1 MGSQSN
7 NRIFIFLGA
16 FLAVAVLAVVIAVPL
31 ALSQNNVNGGDAA
44 INILTEV
51 PIIDGHNDWP
61 YQLRRHLQNKI
72 NDIDF
77 MTQNFSELYN
87 GSHTDVPRMKIGKMG
102 AQFWSCY
109 CACAAG
115 GKDAVRLG
123 IEQIDVVRRYT
134 EANPLIFQF
143 TTTADEIMAANKEG
157 KIACL
162 IGIEGGHMID
172 SSLAALRTLFN
183 LGTRYMTLTHS
194 CDTPWATAF
203 NTNKTTGLTSFGKL
217 VVAEMNRLGMLVDL
231 AHVSDMTMNDVFDVT
246 TAPVIYSHSSARAL
260 CDHGRNVPDDILKR
274 LAENKGILMVN
285 FYNDYVTCSPKANIS
300 NVADHFD
307 YVKNLIGADY
317 LGMGADYD
325 GVPRVPEGLED
336 VSTYP
341 NLIRE
346 LLSRGWATDDLKKIS
361 GGNILRVMRAV
372 EDVAKQSSNVSPG
385 ETWIPD
391 SEVASVCRTPA

>member
-203 NTNKTTGLTSFGKL
+203 NT
-217 VVAEMNRLGMLVDL
+217 
-231 AHVSDMTMNDVFDVT
+231 
-246 TAPVIYSHSSARAL
+246 
-260 CDHGRNVPDDILKR
+260 
-274 LAENKGILMVN
+274 
-285 FYNDYVTCSPKANIS
+285 
-300 NVADHFD
+300 
-307 YVKNLIGADY
+307 
-317 LGMGADYD
+317 
-325 GVPRVPEGLED
+325 
-336 VSTYP
+336 
-341 NLIRE
+341 
-346 LLSRGWATDDLKKIS
+346 
-361 GGNILRVMRAV
+361 
-372 EDVAKQSSNVSPG
+372 Q
-385 ETWIPD
+385 
-391 SEVASVCRTPA
+391 